1 MSAKNLIIKDFRIYV
16 VRFPQ
21 TKALIRTQNPHV
33 KSHHFWEIQ
42 GIMEGVS
49 YIDIIVVALT
59 VLLGLKGII
68 NGLVREFFGLSG
80 ILGGVFLASRYSEM
94 MGVWISK
101 NLYAFENQAALNL
114 AGFVAILAAFWIAML
129 ILAEL
134 VLRLVRASSLSG
146 TDRLLGFLFAA
157 GKNFIIFAIIAYA
170 LSNVEIINSN
180 LKRYTGSSIVYPIL
194 LAVGGMVIE
203 LDSLTK
209 IPQERAIPAP
219 QAE

>member
-1 MSAKNLIIKDFRIYV
+1 
-16 VRFPQ
+16 
-21 TKALIRTQNPHV
+21 
-33 KSHHFWEIQ
+33 
-42 GIMEGVS
+42 MEGVS